1 MDDQQTSASGT
12 DTVATEILVATGNR
26 GKLAEIQA
34 ILSDRPWR
42 YCLLDRF
49 PHIQLPEEG
58 EEYESN
64 AREKA
69 RFAAEASGLIS
80 IADDSGLEVE
90 ALNWGP
96 GPLSARYG
104 GEGLNDAQRVAKLLD
119 ALKDCQEGQRRARFV
134 CYAAVATPEGEI
146 LTTRGECSGVI
157 LSEPRGEGGFG
168 YDPVFLPD
176 DLPNYLPTNSS
187 AAEEGGR
194 LRSMGELPPSVKNQI
209 SHRAHAFLAL
219 SEKLDPLVSALVNR

>member
-1 MDDQQTSASGT
+1 MNNAMDHEQSPRSGTNSAS
-12 DTVATEILVATGNR
+12 VEILVATSNR
-26 GKLAEIQA
+26 GKLAEIQS

-42 YCLLDRF
+42 YCLLDHF

-58 EEYESN
+58 EEYEPN
-64 AREKA
+64 VREKA
-69 RFAAEASGLIS
+69 RFAAAGSGLIS

-96 GPLSARYG
+96 GPLSARFG
-104 GEGLNDAQRVAKLLD
+104 GDGLNDVQRVAKLLE

-134 CYAAVATPEGEI
+134 CYAAVATPEGEV
-146 LTTRGECSGVI
+146 LTTRGECTGVI
-157 LSEPRGEGGFG
+157 LLEPRGEGGFG

-176 DLPNYLPTNSS
+176 DGPVE
-187 AAEEGGR
+187 AGGMR
-194 LRSMGELPPSVKNQI
+194 LRSMGELPPSVKNRI

-219 SEKLDPLVSALVNR
+219 SEKLDRLASAFMTR